1 MFAYTVYDR
10 KDDYREGFFS
20 KEEALAA
27 AINHCITEGLFVQTI
42 FTEIDD
48 EDSFTITYIDPDDGN
63 PEEITIYK
71 VSF

>member
-20 KEEALAA
+20 KGEALTA
-27 AINHCITEGLFVQTI
+27 AINHCVTEGLFVQTI
-42 FTEIDD
+42 LTEIDD
-48 EDSFTITYIDPDDGN
+48 EDSFTITYIDPDDDTAQ
-63 PEEITIYK
+63 EIQVFK

>member
-27 AINHCITEGLFVQTI
+27 AINHCVTEGLFVQTI

-48 EDSFTITYIDPDDGN
+48 EDSFTIVYIDPDDN
-63 PEEITIYK
+63 TPQEIRVFK
-71 VSF
+71 VPY